1 MISTLLPPVFLIA
14 VKLLAITFFAVLFL
28 QSGLDKLINKTDN
41 FNYLKSVFAKS
52 FLNYFTSILFPLI
65 ILLEIGAGLFSAIGA
80 IGILMGNTTFAQIG
94 IVLSGFALLA
104 LFLGQ
109 RLAKDY
115 AGAAT
120 LAAYFSVFLLG
131 ALLLM

>member
-28 QSGLDKLINKTDN
+28 QSGLDKLINKTDK
-41 FNYLKSVFAKS
+41 KSVFAKS